1 VTPARRMDEHDKD
14 RGGPPALRV
23 VAGGVTPARREED
36 ALVAAFLVGDDDAF
50 GELVRRNERLVLS
63 IVRRYAHAPDD
74 ARDLAQRTF
83 LRAFEA
89 ARRALRRSGKR
100 EPVPFRRW
108 LVRIAVNLAKNH
120 VRDEARRARA
130 PLSLAGTA
138 AGEPGARASG
148 GQGEIAEDGPDPLTA
163 IARAEQSR
171 RLHVAVLELPRRQ
184 REVLT
189 LRIDAELPFAE
200 IADALGITVNAAKVT
215 FHHATRRLRAAL
227 SEDGHPEEHRP

>member
-1 VTPARRMDEHDKD
+1 MTPARHMDERDET
-14 RGGPPALRV
+14 RRTPSLRV

-50 GELVRRNERLVLS
+50 GELVRRNERMVLS
-63 IVRRYAHAPDD
+63 IVRRYARSADD

-89 ARRALRRSGKR
+89 SRRALRRGLRR
-100 EPVPFRRW
+100 EPVPVRRW
-108 LVRIAVNLAKNH
+108 LVRVAVNLAKNH
-120 VRDEARRARA
+120 ARDEARRAHA
-130 PLSLAGTA
+130 
-138 AGEPGARASG
+138 
-148 GQGEIAEDGPDPLTA
+148 LTA
-163 IARAEQSR
+163 SPVAPAAQGGEARGEGAADALESMSRAEEAA
-171 RLHVAVLELPRRQ
+171 RLRVAVLELPRRQ

-200 IADALGITVNAAKVT
+200 IADALGITENAAKVT

-227 SEDGHPEEHRP
+227 ADAERERLP

>member
-1 VTPARRMDEHDKD
+1 MDERDEH
-14 RGGPPALRV
+14 RGQAPTLRV

-63 IVRRYAHAPDD
+63 IVRRYARTPDD

-89 ARRALRRSGKR
+89 ARRALSRGSHRRGR
-100 EPVPFRRW
+100 DAVPFRRW
-108 LVRIAVNLAKNH
+108 LVTVAVNLSKNH
-120 VRDEARRARA
+120 VRDEARRAGA
-130 PLSLAGTA
+130 PLTLAGTHA
-138 AGEPGARASG
+138 ADADATAAHVAHAGDAPDALGAM
-148 GQGEIAEDGPDPLTA
+148 T
-163 IARAEQSR
+163 RAEEAA
-171 RLHVAVLELPRRQ
+171 RLRLEVLRLPRRQ

-189 LRIDAELPFAE
+189 LRIDAELPFNE
-200 IADALGITVNAAKVT
+200 IADALGITENAAKVT

-227 SEDGHPEEHRP
+227 APHDSEDRP

>member
-1 VTPARRMDEHDKD
+1 MDERDEH
-14 RGGPPALRV
+14 REAPILRV
-23 VAGGVTPARREED
+23 VAGGVSPARREED

-50 GELVRRNERLVLS
+50 GELVRRNERLVLA

-89 ARRALRRSGKR
+89 ARRALRRGR
-100 EPVPFRRW
+100 RRDPVPFRRW
-108 LVRIAVNLAKNH
+108 LVRVAVNLAKNH

-138 AGEPGARASG
+138 AGGRASG
-148 GQGEIAEDGPDPLTA
+148 GEGEIAAEGPDPLAA
-163 IARAEQSR
+163 IDRAEQSR
-171 RLHVAVLELPRRQ
+171 RLHLAVLELPRRQ

-189 LRIDAELPFAE
+189 
-200 IADALGITVNAAKVT
+200 
-215 FHHATRRLRAAL
+215 
-227 SEDGHPEEHRP
+227 

>member
-1 VTPARRMDEHDKD
+1 MDEREND
-14 RGGPPALRV
+14 RGQPTLRV

-50 GELVRRNERLVLS
+50 GELVRRNERLVLA
-63 IVRRYAHAPDD
+63 IVRRYAHTPDD

-89 ARRALRRSGKR
+89 ARRALRRGGRR

-108 LVRIAVNLAKNH
+108 LVRVAVNLAKNH

-138 AGEPGARASG
+138 AGEPGARASVS
-148 GQGEIAEDGPDPLTA
+148 QAEIAADAPDPLAA
-163 IARAEQSR
+163 IARAEQSK
-171 RLHVAVLELPRRQ
+171 RLHLAVLELPRRQ

-189 LRIDAELPFAE
+189 LRIDAELPFAD
-200 IADALGITVNAAKVT
+200 IADALGITENAAKVT
-215 FHHATRRLRAAL
+215 FHHATKRLRAAL
-227 SEDGHPEEHRP
+227 ATDEDHEEHRS